1 MVDNIITRDALP
13 EDLPRIVDIYNQ
25 TIPSRM
31 VTADLAP
38 VSVDSRRTWFAEHT
52 SQRRPLW
59 VVEQAGQS
67 IGWLSYQSFYGRPA
81 YAATAEISVYLDAQ
95 HRGRGLGRIVLQ
107 RAIDH
112 APRLG
117 LRNLLGFIFLHNTP
131 SLALFERFGF
141 ARWGTLPDVA
151 ELDGVR
157 RSLVIVGLALN
168 ETPGAPC

>member
-1 MVDNIITRDALP
+1 MQETIVTRDALP
-13 EDLPRIVDIYNQ
+13 DDLPRIVDIYNQ

-59 VVEQAGQS
+59 VVEQKGLTV
-67 IGWLSYQSFYGRPA
+67 GWLSYQSFYGRPA
-81 YAATAEISVYLDAQ
+81 YAATAEISLYLDAK
-95 HRGRGLGRIVLQ
+95 HRGQGLGRIVLQ

-112 APRLG
+112 ASRLG

-157 RSLVIVGLALN
+157 RTLVIVGLALK
-168 ETPGAPC
+168 ETPGVSC